1 MRQKLNQQREQF
13 VHLDI
18 ELDFAVSKGMS
29 EKILQFLSATSH
41 ETPFLVLDL
50 DLEVDRYREIKNV
63 LPDVDIYYAVKANPA
78 NEIVAALSKKGCSF
92 DIASIAEMEACVRL
106 GIGADRMS
114 YGHTIKKETDIA
126 KAHAAGIDLF
136 AFDSAAELEKLAR
149 AAPGSRVYCRL
160 VTKGEGSD
168 WPLSKKF
175 GCKTEIAEDL
185 LLRSKGYGLRPH
197 GISFHVGSQQTDP
210 EQWDAAIA
218 EAAALFRA
226 LDRKGVQLELV
237 NLGGGLPAR
246 YLNALPTTTRYGEA
260 IMASMH
266 KHFGNQMPKMILEPG
281 RGLVGDAGVIQTEVV
296 LIADRHNGKTA
307 RWVYLDIG
315 KFGGLPETIGEAIK
329 YRITTPRDGCETEP
343 SIIAG
348 PTCEELDVLYE
359 HTPYPLPRSLQV
371 GDRIEIQSAGAY
383 TWSYSAVCFNGIRP
397 LKQHII

>member
-1 MRQKLNQQREQF
+1 
-13 VHLDI
+13 
-18 ELDFAVSKGMS
+18 MS
-29 EKILQFLSATSH
+29 EKILQFLSASKH

-50 DLEVDRYREIKNV
+50 DLVVDRYREIKDA

-78 NEIVAALSKKGCSF
+78 DEVMTALANEGSSF
-92 DIASIAEMEACVRL
+92 DIASIAEMEACAHL
-106 GIGADRMS
+106 GIDADRMS
-114 YGHTIKKETDIA
+114 YGHTIKKETDIR
-126 KAHAAGIDLF
+126 KAHSAGIDLF

-149 AAPGSRVYCRL
+149 AAPNSRVFCRL

-175 GCKTEIAEDL
+175 GCTAEVAEDL
-185 LLRSKGYGLRPH
+185 LLRCKGFGLRPH
-197 GISFHVGSQQTDP
+197 GLSFHVGSQQTDP
-210 EQWDAAIA
+210 KQWDAAIA
-218 EAAALFRA
+218 GAAALFRA

-246 YLNALPTTTRYGEA
+246 YLNDLPTTARYGEA
-260 IMASMH
+260 IVASMH

-296 LIADRHNGKTA
+296 LIADRHNGTTC

-329 YRITTPRDGCETEP
+329 YRITTPRDGDETEP
-343 SIIAG
+343 SILAG

-359 HTPYPLPRSLQV
+359 HTPYPLPRGLQV

-383 TWSYSAVCFNGIRP
+383 TWSYSAVCFNGIPP